1 MTLPQKK
8 AEPVVVTQDEHPRGD
23 TRLETLTRLG
33 TPFRKGGTVTAG
45 NASGINDGA
54 AALIIA
60 CEAAARRHGLTPVAR
75 ILGGACAGV
84 PPRIMGIGPAPAA
97 QKLCARLHLTPQQFD
112 VIELNEAFASQALA
126 ALRLLG
132 LADDAAHINPNGGA
146 IALGH
151 PLGMSGAR
159 ITGTAAL
166 ELHERKGRYALAA
179 MCIGVGQ
186 GIAIAL
192 ERV

>member
-1 MTLPQKK
+1 MK
-8 AEPVVVTQDEHPRGD
+8 AD
-23 TRLETLTRLG
+23 
-33 TPFRKGGTVTAG
+33 GTVTAG
-45 NASGINDGA
+45 NASGVNDGA

-60 CEAAARRHGLTPVAR
+60 SEEAARRHGLTPIAR
-75 ILGGACAGV
+75 ILGGASAGV
-84 PPRIMGIGPAPAA
+84 APRIMGFGPAPATD
-97 QKLCARLHLTPQQFD
+97 KLMSRLGLSQAEFD

-126 ALRLLG
+126 TLRHLG
-132 LADDAAHINPNGGA
+132 IADDDPRVNRNGGA

-159 ITGTAAL
+159 IVGTAAL
-166 ELHERKGRYALAA
+166 EMGAMGGRRALAA

-186 GIAIAL
+186 GMAVAL